1 MPVQPPVEAL
11 DIPAYAGLLIADGPL
26 APDDDVPAY
35 DGALI
40 ADRPPGRRRLIIG
53 AAVAGAAPIGLA
65 WAINNVDGVGPWLA
79 DTGRALVGP
88 DHIAR
93 LEDTYYEVL
102 DAVDRWRYAD
112 APPAELFEEPAAPP
126 QATPLEAPPE
136 AAAPSNFPPPDI
148 APPITSASTAQDGH
162 WTIWSTGPQT
172 GTDVLARTQLHPDKE
187 RTQAVVALIAID
199 LTRVTLH
206 LVAGTREPFTE
217 DVPLGE
223 RPGTIPATDVPSL
236 IAAFNGGWQSTHG
249 HYGMRLGDVVIA
261 PDRTFGCEIA
271 MQNDGRLRILDT
283 AELKSA
289 DSSLRWSRQTPPC
302 LMNNGLPAK
311 QLSNIESTR
320 WGSAIG
326 GNTIVRRSAVGIDA
340 AGEVLYYAA
349 GDSLSAQTLTLAL
362 NAAGASAAAMLDIN
376 WSYPKFVTYGP
387 AAPHADAPPPVAS
400 DSLFKHPL
408 PAPTLYT
415 QTPATRDFFYLTLN
429 APMAAPSA
437 PPSAEATL

>member
-1 MPVQPPVEAL
+1 MPAPSPVDAL

-26 APDDDVPAY
+26 PPDDDVPAY
-35 DGALI
+35 DGAII
-40 ADRPPGRRRLIIG
+40 AESPSRGRRLWVGAAIIG
-53 AAVAGAAPIGLA
+53 AAPVGLA
-65 WAINNVDGVGPWLA
+65 WAINHVDGVGPWLA
-79 DTGRALVGP
+79 DTGRSMVGP
-88 DHIAR
+88 DSVAR
-93 LEDTYYEVL
+93 LEDAYYEAL
-102 DAVDRWRYAD
+102 DTFDRWRYAD

-126 QATPLEAPPE
+126 QAPLPALEAPPA
-136 AAAPSNFPPPDI
+136 AAAPPRFPPPDI

-162 WTIWSTGPQT
+162 WTIWATGPEP

-217 DVPLGE
+217 DVPLGD
-223 RPGTIPATDVPSL
+223 RTGRIPDADLPAL

-249 HYGMRLGDVVIA
+249 HYGMRLGEVVIA
-261 PDRTFGCEIA
+261 PDRAFGCEIA

-283 AELKSA
+283 AELRSA
-289 DSSLRWSRQTPPC
+289 GSNLRWSRQTPPC
-302 LMNNGLPAK
+302 LMNDGVSAK

-340 AGEVLYYAA
+340 AGETLYYAA

-387 AAPHADAPPPVAS
+387 AAPQADAPPPVVPGPVAK

-429 APMAAPSA
+429 APK
-437 PPSAEATL
+437 ATL